1 MQVHATNVTYCKINI
16 NNTCV
21 MNKLPGLC
29 ERSHFHLFARQV
41 LQYLKC
47 EKMYGMVGYSLYEI
61 LPACQ
66 CSEAM

>member
-21 MNKLPGLC
+21 MNKLPGLW
-29 ERSHFHLFARQV
+29 EMSHFHLFARQV

-47 EKMYGMVGYSLYEI
+47 ERMYGRIQSL
-61 LPACQ
+61 
-66 CSEAM
+66 